1 MAISIAVFLSAQQV
15 LTNTE
20 IISAVCYTVCLLA
33 KHDVFPRE
41 RKQYEITL
49 LRIKMLE
56 KWGRRGKE
64 RLF

>member
-20 IISAVCYTVCLLA
+20 IICAVCYTVCLLA

-41 RKQYEITL
+41 RKQYEITQD
-49 LRIKMLE
+49 
-56 KWGRRGKE
+56 
-64 RLF
+64 